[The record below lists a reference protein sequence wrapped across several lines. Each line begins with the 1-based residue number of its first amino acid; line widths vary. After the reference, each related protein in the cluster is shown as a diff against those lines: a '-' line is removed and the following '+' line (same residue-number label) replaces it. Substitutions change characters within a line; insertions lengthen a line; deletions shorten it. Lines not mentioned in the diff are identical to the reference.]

1 MSKAMGG
8 EGVITVLG
16 YGSLLS
22 QRSALETVPRLTGFR
37 RVRLPGYRRIFNKV
51 GVVFFSRHGADPAS
65 LEIASCS
72 TEMMPGSEIIC
83 SAFDVPEAD
92 FPALYEREHR
102 FRWVEVRAL
111 DEAGMPVQGRICT
124 SSTDMDYR
132 LNKCVTQAEYYRRV
146 GPYYSGP
153 LWRDDILP
161 FPRYLVFCLQ
171 AAASQGQAVLDNFL
185 DCSFLAD
192 GCTSIR
198 QYLSTLEPPLQWQG
212 SGDVYS
218 YRVR

>member
-1 MSKAMGG
+1 M
-8 EGVITVLG
+8 ITVLG

-22 QRSALETVPRLTGFR
+22 QRSALETVPSLTGFR

-51 GVVFFSRHGADPAS
+51 GVVFFSRHGADAAS

-72 TEMMPGSEIIC
+72 TQAMAGCEIIC
-83 SAFDVPEAD
+83 SAFEVPEAD
-92 FPALYEREHR
+92 FSALYEREHR
-102 FRWVEVRAL
+102 YRWVEVVAL

-132 LNKCVTQAEYYRRV
+132 LNKCVTHAEYYRRV
-146 GPYYSGP
+146 GQYYSGP

-161 FPRYLVFCLQ
+161 FPHYLAFCLE
-171 AAASQGQAVLDNFL
+171 AAASQGQAVLDNFM
-185 DCSFLAD
+185 DSSYLAD

-198 QYLSTLEPPLQWQG
+198 QYLGSLEPPLQWQG
-212 SGDVYS
+212 SRGGYS
-218 YRVR
+218 YRAR